1 MLSWRERILE
11 EELNYDEIMHYANSQ
26 AALQELGDALCATS
40 TIMEPHEM
48 QKYKT
53 TFLENFEM
61 LNMLLLRYIHGR
73 PELKWCTLPSLLAQ
87 YGVGLPPLL
96 QDLITKHV
104 LFPGETK
111 LLQQGPL
118 ENKISSN
125 TNGRFDLGYD
135 ISLQISQG
143 LNLKNLHNLVQGLVS
158 FLDSI
163 LDHIDMLVYFKL
175 CHCEMFEKYL
185 LLALEKETASQS
197 RKRNPM
203 STLSNFAFSIPKP
216 LVSMQMAEAESD
228 EGVKLSVLLK
238 SLDNTKQLLVKLM
251 EGKATYSEIIAEGNI
266 DLSSLDIE
274 REFDILG
281 GFTTLLH
288 HTLKSRDGL
297 TNVRNMLELFQYT
310 KFIVSIKDV
319 CQQYGLQNCLED
331 KTLKDIVA
339 IAEELQPEKSR
350 HNLTL
355 IKASEKMEMVK
366 KALFGIKQPR
376 ILCLKLFEAI
386 ADSAVFYRFIKDK
399 GFTGTRGKAVFT
411 QQYQLIT
418 AQLQHEEYDE
428 TVLNHL
434 LAAFQ
439 FMSPFMNAHQSFRAL
454 MNEVISLDT
463 SNRLKQLETVKTN
476 ITLIQLW
483 FSRAEVSRL
492 ACSTLLYVQVH
503 VRTCIYI
510 HIKVAFRGAGGLLPP
525 LETQVPPLRIS
536 K

>member
-1 MLSWRERILE
+1 MLSWRDRILDE
-11 EELNYDEIMHYANSQ
+11 KLNYDEIMHYANSQ
-26 AALQELGDALCATS
+26 AALQELGDALCASS
-40 TIMEPHEM
+40 TIIEPREM
-48 QKYKT
+48 QKHKN
-53 TFLENFEM
+53 TFLENFET
-61 LNMLLLRYIHGR
+61 LNMLLLKYIHGR

-87 YGVGLPPLL
+87 YGVGLPPHL

-111 LLQQGPL
+111 SLQLDPL

-125 TNGRFDLGYD
+125 TTGLFTPGYD

-143 LNLKNLHNLVQGLVS
+143 LSLSDLGVLVQGLLS

-163 LDHIDMLVYFKL
+163 LHHVDMLVYFRL
-175 CHCEMFEKYL
+175 CHCEMFDKYL
-185 LLALEKETASQS
+185 KLALEKETAAQS
-197 RKRNPM
+197 RKRDPM
-203 STLSNFAFSIPKP
+203 STFSSLAFSIPKP
-216 LVSMQMAEAESD
+216 LMSMQMAEAESE
-228 EGVKLSVLLK
+228 EGVKLPVLLK
-238 SLDNTKQLLVKLM
+238 SLNNTKQLLVKLM

-281 GFTTLLH
+281 GFTTHLH
-288 HTLKSRDGL
+288 HTFQSRGGL

-310 KFIVSIKDV
+310 KFIVTIKDV
-319 CQQYGLQNCLED
+319 CQQYSLQNCLDD
-331 KTLKDIVA
+331 KILKDIVA
-339 IAEELQPEKSR
+339 IAEQLQPEKSR

-355 IKASEKMEMVK
+355 IKASEKMEVVK
-366 KALFGIKQPR
+366 KALFGDKQPR

-386 ADSAVFYRFIKDK
+386 ADSPAFYQFIKDK

-439 FMSPFMNAHQSFRAL
+439 FISPFMNTHQSFRTM

-463 SNRLKQLETVKTN
+463 SNGLKQLETVKTN

-483 FSRAEVSRL
+483 FSRAEVSRD
-492 ACSTLLYVQVH
+492 
-503 VRTCIYI
+503 
-510 HIKVAFRGAGGLLPP
+510 
-525 LETQVPPLRIS
+525 
-536 K
+536 